1 MTRVGC
7 LLVTSLA
14 LAIGGVPPAVAAE
27 PGTGKISTYYR
38 LLIGRPDPAPGGT
51 SVVVVPGTVV
61 LPGQPGS
68 PAADDVLR
76 VIDQLLDA
84 YRLSVV
90 EPAQSAIHHYMPGDQ
105 AKDVASVEGGP
116 RIQSTLLAFD
126 AKSATYKITL
136 TEGDKL
142 LAEPVIRVQRGGR
155 AIVGSRDGEAAP
167 YLFLLV
173 EPFPALP
180 EGAQAPTAGQGDI
193 TQPTILKKVNP
204 VYPDEA
210 RRARLEGVVLLQAT
224 LGTNGRAA
232 DVKVLRGEPM
242 GLSEAA
248 VAAVRQ
254 WEWEPARN
262 AKGQAVDVVMTL
274 TIRFALR

>member
-1 MTRVGC
+1 MNSALSHVLTAG
-7 LLVTSLA
+7 LA
-14 LAIGGVPPAVAAE
+14 LALSAPVLAAE

-38 LLIGRPDPAPGGT
+38 LLVGRPDPSPGGT

-61 LPGQPGS
+61 LPGQPTE
-68 PAADDVLR
+68 PAAVDVLK

-90 EPAQSAIHHYMPGDQ
+90 EPTGSAIHHHMPGDQ
-105 AKDVASVEGGP
+105 AKDVFSVEGGP

-126 AKSATYKITL
+126 EASATYRIAL
-136 TEGDKL
+136 TEGGKL

-155 AIVGSRDGEAAP
+155 AIVGGRDGEAAP
-167 YLFLLV
+167 YVFLLV
-173 EPFPALP
+173 EPFPPLP
-180 EGAQAPTAGQGDI
+180 DGAQAADATKDI
-193 TQPTILKKVNP
+193 TQPKILKKVSP

-210 RRARLEGVVLLQAT
+210 RQAGFEGIVLLQAT
-224 LGTNGRAA
+224 VGTNGRVAGLE
-232 DVKVLRGEPM
+232 VLRGEPM

-248 VAAVRQ
+248 IAAVRQ

-262 AKGQAVDVVMTL
+262 AKGQAVQVAMTL
-274 TIRFALR
+274 TIRFALK